1 MPTSPRFGLTQLV
14 EGQASG
20 ETTANEYLAALE
32 IVQNG
37 KVLDRDLATPP
48 GSPANGDLYI
58 VAASPT
64 GAWTGWAGRLAYY
77 LNGWKS
83 IVPASGMVVFVH
95 DEKVPFMYSAVES
108 LWFPLVAKHWS
119 GTEYFTGTYRNGQKI
134 FAKVFTFAS
143 PTAGT
148 TNTQAHSISGL
159 NVTRGVTFEGF
170 AYYSGVGFPVPINFT
185 LIATSFEVFIDGTYL
200 SLVINGA
207 VAPTSVDVLVTYAK
221 S

>member
-1 MPTSPRFGLTQLV
+1 MPTSPRYGLTQLT

-32 IVQNG
+32 IIKGG

-64 GAWTGWAGRLAYY
+64 GAWSGWAGRLAYY

-83 IVPASGMVVFVH
+83 VVPQSGDVVFVH

-119 GTEYFTGTYRNGQKI
+119 ATEYFTGTYRSGQKI
-134 FAKVFTFAS
+134 YAKVFTFAS
-143 PTAGT
+143 PA
-148 TNTQAHSISGL
+148 IGL
-159 NVTRGVTFEGF
+159 NSAAHGVTGFNDTRGITVEGF
-170 AYYSGVGFPVPINFT
+170 GYYSGVAFPVPINFT
-185 LIATSFEVFIDGTYL
+185 FIGTSFEFYMDATNVN
-200 SLVINGA
+200 LVINGP
-207 VAPTSVDVLVTYAK
+207 VTPTSVSLLVTYAK